1 MKELDLL
8 YFHEISHP
16 SSYVYNLCPFQ
27 NITQK
32 EDTTRISGYHG
43 VLGIWSDWIIENDTF
58 AGMIYSK
65 GEKCGLIDRQ
75 AKVQIFV

>member
-1 MKELDLL
+1 MHIVPK
-8 YFHEISHP
+8 FFQS
-16 SSYVYNLCPFQ
+16 SSYIYNLCPFQ

-32 EDTTRISGYHG
+32 EDTTRISGFHG

-58 AGMIYSK
+58 AGIVYSK

-75 AKVQIFV
+75 AKVQIYV